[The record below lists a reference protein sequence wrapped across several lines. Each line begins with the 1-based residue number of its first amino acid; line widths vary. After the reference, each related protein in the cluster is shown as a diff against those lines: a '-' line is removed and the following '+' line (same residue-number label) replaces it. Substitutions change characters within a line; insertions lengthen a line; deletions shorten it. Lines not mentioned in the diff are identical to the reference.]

1 MHLFKQEDFMKIQ
14 VCRVKNLFGS
24 NDYREGKMASH
35 VITVGK
41 INYIPLDF
49 VKRTGFLYDL
59 EDIEE
64 IEYTPAFKSELEPI
78 KNIKRS
84 TLAVSYIDLFGNNNI
99 IACCEDQ
106 VIVKDNIKYLTL
118 DTIDL
123 TGFDYLDSWIQ
134 AIEI

>member
-1 MHLFKQEDFMKIQ
+1 MKIQ
-14 VCRVKNLFGS
+14 ACKVKNLFDS

-35 VITVGK
+35 VIAVGK

-78 KNIKRS
+78 RDIKRP
-84 TLAVSYIDLFGNNNI
+84 TLAVSYTNIFG
-99 IACCEDQ
+99 DSD
-106 VIVKDNIKYLTL
+106 IVTEWDKY
-118 DTIDL
+118 
-123 TGFDYLDSWIQ
+123 
-134 AIEI
+134 AIEKDGIRYLSLETLRKTSLAIVGCDIEEISVCE

>member
-1 MHLFKQEDFMKIQ
+1 MKIQ
-14 VCRVKNLFGS
+14 ACRVKNLFGS
-24 NDYREGKMASH
+24 NDYREGKIENH

-78 KNIKRS
+78 KKNVKRP
-84 TLAVSYIDLFGNNNI
+84 TLAVSYKNIFGDSEVVTEWDKYAI
-99 IACCEDQ
+99 E
-106 VIVKDNIKYLTL
+106 KDGIRYLSL
-118 DTIDL
+118 DTLRKTSLVIMGCD
-123 TGFDYLDSWIQ
+123 
-134 AIEI
+134 IEEIEV